1 MSNYVHNIPGRL
13 RIKNAAIK
21 KNPIEAGK
29 IRILLT
35 SLPGV
40 QNLDVNLVTGSV
52 LIRYDINQVTSE
64 NLLGTL
70 NQAGYFEP
78 SKVVTHDD
86 VLHSMLT
93 RGGKA
98 IGSLVVGAL
107 EFDSPALA
115 VIAAL
120 I

>member
-1 MSNYVHNIPGRL
+1 MIDYVHNIPGRL
-13 RIKNAAIK
+13 RIKSAVIK
-21 KNPIEAGK
+21 KNPAEAAK
-29 IRILLT
+29 IKSQLSSI
-35 SLPGV
+35 PGV
-40 QNLDVNLVTGSV
+40 QNLDVNLVTGSI
-52 LIRYDINQVTSE
+52 LIRYDAQKISSDQ
-64 NLLGTL
+64 LLQTL
-70 NQAGYFEP
+70 NQAGYFQS

-86 VLHSMLT
+86 VLHSVLT
-93 RGGKA
+93 KGGKA

>member
-1 MSNYVHNIPGRL
+1 MIDYVHNIPGRL
-13 RIKNAAIK
+13 RIKSAVIK
-21 KNPIEAGK
+21 KNPSEAAK
-29 IRILLT
+29 IRSLL
-35 SLPGV
+35 SAVPGV
-40 QNLDVNLVTGSV
+40 ENLDVNLLTGSI
-52 LIRYDINQVTSE
+52 LIRYDAQKINSDQLLQTLSE
-64 NLLGTL
+64 
-70 NQAGYFEP
+70 AGYFQP

-93 RGGKA
+93 TGGKA